1 MNRTARTALTLT
13 TALGLAL
20 PAALSGCSLPGRQD
34 SVGSTHLVV
43 TRGPRIT
50 ERSLAGVHAFNPH
63 GSIRVL
69 VDPSRER
76 PEITA
81 RRRGAS
87 DAGIGLD
94 ARTEIGL
101 NRMNLVVEVTDAA
114 EEGTPI
120 DLVIWTPS
128 CGEVLIEGS
137 GGTVELVGVSG
148 QINVQRG
155 ADGQPGGDVLIRTN
169 DHIPGPV
176 NIFTSDGD
184 VRILAGTATAGQ
196 FELVADDGEVSFSA
210 SVGEIR
216 QVRPSESRWTGVV
229 NKGVHAFTVRTLRGD
244 VEVRLAEGDRDQLQ
258 QFNWRGHRHP

>member
-1 MNRTARTALTLT
+1 MNRAALTALSLT
-13 TALGLAL
+13 ATIGLAL
-20 PAALSGCSLPGRQD
+20 PAGLSGCSLPGRQD

-50 ERSLAGVHAFNPH
+50 ERSLAGVHVFNPN

-69 VDPSRER
+69 VDPSLDR

-81 RRRGAS
+81 RRRGAG
-87 DAGIGLD
+87 DTGIGID

-114 EEGTPI
+114 EVGAPI

-155 ADGQPGGDVLIRTN
+155 ADGQPGGDVLLRTN
-169 DHIPGPV
+169 GDIPGPV
-176 NIFTSDGD
+176 NIFTNEGD
-184 VRILAGTATAGQ
+184 VRILAGTGSAGQ

-210 SVGEIR
+210 SAGEVR
-216 QVRPSESRWTGVV
+216 QVRPTESRWTGVV
-229 NKGVHAFTVRTLRGD
+229 NQGRHAFTVRTLRGD

-258 QFNWRGHRHP
+258 QFNWRGHRRP